1 MLIFKFRHDTIKW
14 IIRRNVTFGGLM
26 NNQYSNLSLSVN
38 QSGGN
43 TTMNEYLSLVALII
57 IPIVAV
63 VIAQWLQNRSE
74 KRKDK
79 MQIFKT
85 LMTSRIYGWTPDS
98 VNALNVIDIVF
109 SDDKDVRA
117 AWKDLN
123 DKYHVTNP
131 DQQHLKKI
139 ENAQYKLLEAI
150 ANSLGYKDKI
160 TWEDIQNPYMPDG
173 MVKQIE
179 QNKNMQQMYF
189 NALDGVN
196 KMVQNQKQSSKET
209 EPNQSDDK
217 ASDSNAE

>member
-1 MLIFKFRHDTIKW
+1 
-14 IIRRNVTFGGLM
+14 M
-26 NNQYSNLSLSVN
+26 NNLIVNALLSTVN
-38 QSGGN
+38 QTEGEKMTIN
-43 TTMNEYLSLVALII
+43 DYLTLAALII

-98 VNALNVIDIVF
+98 VNALNIIDIVY
-109 SDDKDVRA
+109 SDDNKVRA

-123 DKYHVTNP
+123 DKYRVTNP

-139 ENAQYKLLEAI
+139 ENAQYKLLEAM

-160 TWEDIQNPYMPDG
+160 TWETIQNPYMPVG
-173 MVKQIE
+173 MAQQIE
-179 QNKNMQQMYF
+179 AQKNMQQAYYSAI
-189 NALDGVN
+189 NGVN
-196 KMVQNQKQSSKET
+196 NFVQNQKHLNTDASSSDQSEK
-209 EPNQSDDK
+209 NV
-217 ASDSNAE
+217 

>member
-1 MLIFKFRHDTIKW
+1 
-14 IIRRNVTFGGLM
+14 M
-26 NNQYSNLSLSVN
+26 NNLIVNALLSTVN
-38 QSGGN
+38 QTEGEKMTIN
-43 TTMNEYLSLVALII
+43 DYLTLAALII

-98 VNALNVIDIVF
+98 VNALNIIDIVY
-109 SDDKDVRA
+109 SDDNKVRA

-123 DKYHVTNP
+123 DKYRVTNP

-139 ENAQYKLLEAI
+139 ENAQYKLLEAM

-160 TWEDIQNPYMPDG
+160 TWETIQNPYMPVG
-173 MVKQIE
+173 MAQQIE
-179 QNKNMQQMYF
+179 AQKNMQQAYYSAI
-189 NALDGVN
+189 NGVN
-196 KMVQNQKQSSKET
+196 NFVQNQKQNLNTDASSSD
-209 EPNQSDDK
+209 QSEK
-217 ASDSNAE
+217 NV

>member
-1 MLIFKFRHDTIKW
+1 M
-14 IIRRNVTFGGLM
+14 IILTLA
-26 NNQYSNLSLSVN
+26 
-38 QSGGN
+38 
-43 TTMNEYLSLVALII
+43 ALII

-98 VNALNVIDIVF
+98 VNALNIIDIVF
-109 SDDKDVRA
+109 SDDEKVRA

-123 DKYHVTNP
+123 DKYRVTNP

-139 ENAQYKLLEAI
+139 ENAQYKLLEAM

-160 TWEDIQNPYMPDG
+160 TWETIQNPYMPVG
-173 MVKQIE
+173 MAQQIE
-179 QNKNMQQMYF
+179 AQKNMQQAYYSAI
-189 NALDGVN
+189 NGVN
-196 KMVQNQKQSSKET
+196 NFVQNQKQNPNTDASSSD
-209 EPNQSDDK
+209 QSEK
-217 ASDSNAE
+217 NV

>member
-1 MLIFKFRHDTIKW
+1 
-14 IIRRNVTFGGLM
+14 M
-26 NNQYSNLSLSVN
+26 NNLIVNALLSTVN
-38 QSGGN
+38 QTEGEKMTIN
-43 TTMNEYLSLVALII
+43 DYLTLAALII

-98 VNALNVIDIVF
+98 VNALNIIDIVY
-109 SDDKDVRA
+109 SDDKKVRA

-123 DKYHVTNP
+123 DKYRVTNP

-139 ENAQYKLLEAI
+139 ENAQYKLLEAM

-160 TWEDIQNPYMPDG
+160 TWETIQNPYMPVG
-173 MVKQIE
+173 MAQQIE
-179 QNKNMQQMYF
+179 AQKNMQQAYYSAI
-189 NALDGVN
+189 NGVN
-196 KMVQNQKQSSKET
+196 IFVQNQKQNPNTDASSSD
-209 EPNQSDDK
+209 QSEK
-217 ASDSNAE
+217 NV

>member
-1 MLIFKFRHDTIKW
+1 MNSLIVNAI
-14 IIRRNVTFGGLM
+14 
-26 NNQYSNLSLSVN
+26 SSPVN
-38 QSGGN
+38 QQRSEN
-43 TTMNEYLSLVALII
+43 MTINDFLTLAALII

-98 VNALNVIDIVF
+98 VNALNIIDIVF
-109 SDDKDVRA
+109 SDDKKVRA

-123 DKYHVTNP
+123 DKYRVTNP

-139 ENAQYKLLEAI
+139 ENAQYKLLEAM

-160 TWEDIQNPYMPDG
+160 TWETIQNPYMPVG
-173 MVKQIE
+173 MAQQIE
-179 QNKNMQQMYF
+179 AQKNMQQAYYSAI
-189 NALDGVN
+189 NGVN
-196 KMVQNQKQSSKET
+196 NFVQNQKQNPNTDASSSD
-209 EPNQSDDK
+209 QSEK
-217 ASDSNAE
+217 NV

>member
-1 MLIFKFRHDTIKW
+1 
-14 IIRRNVTFGGLM
+14 M
-26 NNQYSNLSLSVN
+26 NNLIGNALLSTVN
-38 QSGGN
+38 QTEGEKMTIN
-43 TTMNEYLSLVALII
+43 DYLTLAALII

-98 VNALNVIDIVF
+98 VNALNIIDIVF
-109 SDDKDVRA
+109 SDDEKVRA

-123 DKYHVTNP
+123 DKYRVTNP

-139 ENAQYKLLEAI
+139 ENAQYKLLEAM

-160 TWEDIQNPYMPDG
+160 TWETIQNPYMPVG
-173 MVKQIE
+173 MAQQIE
-179 QNKNMQQMYF
+179 AQKNMQQAYYSAI
-189 NALDGVN
+189 NGVN
-196 KMVQNQKQSSKET
+196 NFVQNQKQNPNTDASSSD
-209 EPNQSDDK
+209 QSEK
-217 ASDSNAE
+217 NV

>member
-1 MLIFKFRHDTIKW
+1 
-14 IIRRNVTFGGLM
+14 M
-26 NNQYSNLSLSVN
+26 NNLIVNALLSTVN
-38 QSGGN
+38 QTEGEKMTIN
-43 TTMNEYLSLVALII
+43 DYLTLAALII

-98 VNALNVIDIVF
+98 VNALNIIDIVY
-109 SDDKDVRA
+109 SDDNKVRA

-123 DKYHVTNP
+123 DKYRVTNP

-139 ENAQYKLLEAI
+139 ENAQYKLLEAM

-160 TWEDIQNPYMPDG
+160 TWETIQNPYMPVG
-173 MVKQIE
+173 MAQQIE
-179 QNKNMQQMYF
+179 AQKNMQQAYYSAI
-189 NALDGVN
+189 NGVN
-196 KMVQNQKQSSKET
+196 NFVQNQKQNPNTDTSS
-209 EPNQSDDK
+209 SDQLEK
-217 ASDSNAE
+217 NV